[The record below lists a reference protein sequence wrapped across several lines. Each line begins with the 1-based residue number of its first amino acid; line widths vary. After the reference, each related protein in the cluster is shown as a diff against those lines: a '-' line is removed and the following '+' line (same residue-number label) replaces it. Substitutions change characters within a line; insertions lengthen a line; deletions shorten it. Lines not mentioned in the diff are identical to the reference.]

1 MVREAV
7 GYLILT
13 PFAWWQP
20 REALFEE
27 EGFSLTDERTV
38 LLDYSLVLD
47 EQADVGATARMAEH
61 GEPAASEYPQEVAAG
76 DDDSARGAGV
86 RKNLYDQGPIFGELP
101 PRTVLQVRHRNGSCL
116 RIEISIGAPP

>member
-7 GYLILT
+7 GYLIFT

-27 EGFSLTDERTV
+27 EGFSLTDERAV
-38 LLDYSLVLD
+38 LRDYHLLLD
-47 EQADVGATARMAEH
+47 ERADVGATAGLAEH
-61 GEPAASEYPQEVAAG
+61 GEPAGEYPQELAAG
-76 DDDSARGAGV
+76 NDDNACGAGI
-86 RKNLYDQGPIFGELP
+86 RRSLYDQGPIYGELR
-101 PRTVLQVRHRNGSCL
+101 PRTVVQVRHRNGPCL